1 MKSFIKVIIILSVL
15 SLLSSGIYYLSED
28 KITFDQR
35 INRDYPNR
43 LNPVSSSAITY
54 GNLCMTLFILNICAL
69 LSDCKIGKRFI
80 FLGLISSLLSWSFS
94 MTVGSLIGL
103 ALFLIYLLYKGLM
116 RISLKNT
123 ASMIGLIFI
132 LSLTPLSTKFQLYAM
147 NIST

>member
-1 MKSFIKVIIILSVL
+1 
-15 SLLSSGIYYLSED
+15 
-28 KITFDQR
+28 
-35 INRDYPNR
+35 
-43 LNPVSSSAITY
+43 
-54 GNLCMTLFILNICAL
+54 
-69 LSDCKIGKRFI
+69 
-80 FLGLISSLLSWSFS
+80 

-147 NIST
+147 NISNLVQTIPYIHQI